1 MKIFKLDNISN
12 KVSNE
17 IAPYVNV
24 FGVLSSSA
32 IIEVYDSKECVISY
46 EDPIT
51 RLRFLIDGKAKISLI
66 HENGN
71 QSIVH
76 FIYPG
81 EFVGELTFLEI
92 EKEHKNIHC
101 ISECTFISIDMSE
114 AKNTL
119 KEDADFLFKL
129 SQFIGEKLLGR
140 TSFNSKN
147 QNYELRNRLAAYIL
161 ATQHNDVYSEK
172 HTETAEYLNVSYRH
186 LLYTFKTFIDEGLL
200 IKVKKGF
207 EINEEQLAI
216 LAKDITIF

>member
-1 MKIFKLDNISN
+1 MKSFKLDNITN
-12 KVSNE
+12 KLKTKV
-17 IAPYVNV
+17 APYINV
-24 FGVLSSSA
+24 FGLLSPYA
-32 IIEVYDSKECVISY
+32 IIEIYEPKECVISY
-46 EDPIT
+46 DKPIT

-81 EFVGELTFLEI
+81 EFVGELSFLEI

-101 ISECTFISIDMSE
+101 ISECTFLSIDMDE
-114 AKNTL
+114 AKKTL
-119 KEDADFLFKL
+119 RDDADFLFKL

-161 ATQHNDVYSEK
+161 ATQHNGVYSEK
-172 HTETAEYLNVSYRH
+172 HTETAEYLSVSYRH

-200 IKVKKGF
+200 IKIKKGF
-207 EINEEQLAI
+207 EINEEPLAT